1 MAGNLSFHAFC
12 LQAAEFMQQLLQLVS
27 HFGSLN
33 TDLAWLSLFHN
44 RTHFTKQFSKAY
56 GTTPVQY
63 IQRLKMGEA
72 TRLLAQTS
80 YTLSEIASS
89 IGFPDL
95 FSFSKAFKKIRGVS
109 PKQYRSQ
116 LISGQRESN
125 D

>member
-1 MAGNLSFHAFC
+1 MEIPY
-12 LQAAEFMQQLLQLVS
+12 AEGINVESVS
-27 HFGSLN
+27 LYVGV
-33 TDLAWLSLFHN
+33 N

-56 GTTPVQY
+56 GITPVQY
-63 IQRLKMGEA
+63 IQQLKMGEA
-72 TRLLAQTS
+72 KRLLAQTG

-95 FSFSKAFKKIRGVS
+95 FSFSKAFKKNMGVA